1 MRALLDASGPDPSTD
16 EGLHERY
23 RPPRTT
29 WCRANFISAAD
40 GAATLAGTSGQLG
53 GEADRR
59 VFAVLRDHAD
69 VVLVGA
75 GTVRAE
81 GYGPPEVDA
90 AHRAR
95 RRADGRAEVP
105 RLAGVGRPA
114 KLSGAE
120 RWITAAE
127 SPPLLVTSTRDA
139 RPVAGCETLVCG
151 AESVDVGL
159 ALDALTAKGLSSVL
173 CEGGPTL
180 FADLAGSGRLD
191 ELCLTYSPVLAGPG
205 AGRIVAGDTWGGV
218 RPATLVGL
226 LEDSS
231 LLMCRYALR

>member
-81 GYGPPEVDA
+81 
-90 AHRAR
+90 
-95 RRADGRAEVP
+95 
-105 RLAGVGRPA
+105 
-114 KLSGAE
+114 E